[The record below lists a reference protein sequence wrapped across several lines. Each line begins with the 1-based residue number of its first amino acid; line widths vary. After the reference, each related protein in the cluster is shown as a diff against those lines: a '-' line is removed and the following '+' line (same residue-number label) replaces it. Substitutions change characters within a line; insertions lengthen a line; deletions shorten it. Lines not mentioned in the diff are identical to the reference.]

1 LGGRRDAGDRI
12 PTPNIAPSGD
22 GRRTSQHIMAIR
34 KNIAKQLNNA
44 AKALESDKSK
54 EKLGATIFAVRV
66 GLANAIMP
74 KMPITKR

>member
-1 LGGRRDAGDRI
+1 
-12 PTPNIAPSGD
+12 
-22 GRRTSQHIMAIR
+22 MAIR
-34 KNIAKQLNNA
+34 KNIAKQLTNA

-54 EKLGATIFAVRV
+54 EKIGETIFAVRV